1 MNFSSITLVL
11 LIPALAVP
19 LLVALHDYRLSA
31 RVNVLASLLTFLA
44 ALSLFRWRGAP
55 TPYFLVDDLNPTGYP
70 QVVDELKGAGA
81 VTRTYT
87 HGLQR
92 IDENQDV
99 NGPWTPSFYG
109 YDGGG
114 NVRNPTNS
122 GRLQTRTFL
131 VQFRAH
137 RGLRESHIGGHI
149 GCFYNV

>member
-1 MNFSSITLVL
+1 MTASGETI
-11 LIPALAVP
+11 
-19 LLVALHDYRLSA
+19 
-31 RVNVLASLLTFLA
+31 SLLYDGDGNRVAKTVN
-44 ALSLFRWRGAP
+44 GA
-55 TPYFLVDDLNPTGYP
+55 TTYFLVDDLNPTGYP